1 MGKYETLGRHLNDLS
16 VNFID
21 YNISEI
27 EDILGFPL
35 PSSASIYRPWW
46 ANDKTH
52 VQARDGWMKYG
63 WNVDTID
70 FSTNIVRFKKIMD
83 TRIENTERNYINLS
97 EELSPS
103 QFEEK
108 ARIIMSKHFSQE
120 LYPQKIENVHKLF
133 DLVSEDRS
141 IVGDAKYLTMVR
153 GTSIPPAKFATIAE
167 YVWLLEKTNA
177 KNKFLVFGKDKRV
190 PEEWLK
196 RYGNLVSGVDFYF
209 IDSNSKLEKIEWR

>member
-1 MGKYETLGRHLNDLS
+1 MGKYENLGRHLDALS
-16 VNFID
+16 VNSVDFS
-21 YNISEI
+21 ISGI
-27 EDILGFPL
+27 EAILGFPL

-70 FSTNIVRFKKIMD
+70 FSTNIVRFKKILG
-83 TRIENTERNYINLS
+83 TNTGNNEKNYVNQS
-97 EELSPS
+97 DELSPS

-120 LYPQKIENVHKLF
+120 LYPQKIENIPKLF
-133 DLVSEDRS
+133 DLVSKDRS

-153 GTSIPPAKFATIAE
+153 GISIPPAKFSTIAE
-167 YVWLLEKTNA
+167 YIWLLEKTNA

-196 RYGNLVSGVDFYF
+196 RYGSLISDIEFYY
-209 IDSNSKLEKIEWR
+209 IDSNNKLEKIVWR

>member
-1 MGKYETLGRHLNDLS
+1 MGKYENLGRHLNELS
-16 VNFID
+16 VNFVD
-21 YNISEI
+21 YSTSEI
-27 EDILGFPL
+27 EEILGFPL

-63 WNVDTID
+63 WNVGTID
-70 FSTNIVRFKKIMD
+70 FSTNIVKFKKIND
-83 TRIENTERNYINLS
+83 YQTADIKKIYIS
-97 EELSPS
+97 VSDELSPS

-120 LYPQKIENVHKLF
+120 LYPQKIKNIPKLF
-133 DLVSEDRS
+133 DLVSADNS

-167 YVWLLEKTNA
+167 YVWLLEKTSA
-177 KNKFLVFGKDKRV
+177 KKKFLVFGKDKRV
-190 PEEWLK
+190 PEKWLK
-196 RYGNLVSGVDFYF
+196 RYGVLVSNVDFYF
-209 IDSNSKLEKIEWR
+209 IDSNSKLEKLDR